1 MSPKSNLYST
11 PLKEA
16 PMTAPTQTPAAGV
29 AAIKTPKQQYVEN
42 FERETA
48 TTLKVL
54 KAYPEDQSEL
64 RPSERLK
71 TARELAAMFTMEMAA
86 IDAVVRGT
94 FTFPPKPPPMPQNWK
109 EVMEAFEKVRASTIE
124 GLREASE
131 ESLTTGTV
139 PFLIG
144 PKTPGQ
150 WPKMEFLWFLLLDQI
165 HHRGQL
171 SIYLRIAGGKLP
183 SIYGPTADEPWS

>member
-1 MSPKSNLYST
+1 
-11 PLKEA
+11 
-16 PMTAPTQTPAAGV
+16 MTTATQTPAGLS
-29 AAIKTPKQQYVEN
+29 AIKSAKDQYAEA

-64 RPSERLK
+64 RPHEKLK

-86 IDAVVRGT
+86 IDAVLRGT
-94 FTFPPKPPPMPQNWK
+94 FTFPPKAPPMPQNWK
-109 EVMEAFEKVRASTIE
+109 EVIESFEQVRSSALEA
-124 GLREASE
+124 LRNVSE
-131 ESLTTGTV
+131 DSFGSGTV
-139 PFLIG
+139 PFFVG
-144 PKTPGQ
+144 PKTPGE
-150 WPKMEFLWFLLLDQI
+150 WPKMQFVWFLLYDQI

-183 SIYGPTADEPWS
+183 SIYGPTADEPWN

>member
-1 MSPKSNLYST
+1 MAT
-11 PLKEA
+11 
-16 PMTAPTQTPAAGV
+16 TQTPATVRANES
-29 AAIKTPKQQYVEN
+29 PRQQFVDA

-48 TTLKVL
+48 TSLKVL
-54 KAYPEDQSEL
+54 KAFPPEQSEL
-64 RPSERLK
+64 RPHEKMK

-94 FTFPPKPPPMPQNWK
+94 FTFPPKLPPMPQNWK
-109 EVMEAFEKVRASTIE
+109 EVVDAFEKTRARTLE
-124 GLREASE
+124 GLRD
-131 ESLTTGTV
+131 TTDETLGSGTV
-139 PFLIG
+139 PFMIG

-150 WPKMEFLWFLLLDQI
+150 WPKMELLWFLLLDQI

-171 SIYLRIAGGKLP
+171 SVYLRMAGGKLP

>member
-1 MSPKSNLYST
+1 
-11 PLKEA
+11 
-16 PMTAPTQTPAAGV
+16 MTTATQTPAGV
-29 AAIKTPKQQYVEN
+29 GAIKSAKEQYAET

-64 RPSERLK
+64 RPHEKLK

-86 IDAVVRGT
+86 IDAVLRGT

-109 EVMEAFEKVRASTIE
+109 EVIEAFEKVRASTLE
-124 GLREASE
+124 ALREVSD
-131 ESLTTGTV
+131 ESFGSGTV
-139 PFLIG
+139 SWFVA
-144 PKTPGQ
+144 PKTPGD
-150 WPKMEFLWFLLLDQI
+150 WPKTKIVWYLLYDQI

-183 SIYGPTADEPWS
+183 SIYGPTADEPWN

>member
-1 MSPKSNLYST
+1 
-11 PLKEA
+11 
-16 PMTAPTQTPAAGV
+16 MTTATQTPAASAV
-29 AAIKTPKQQYVEN
+29 IKSPKQEYHEG

-48 TTLKVL
+48 TTLRVL
-54 KAYPEDQSEL
+54 NAYPQDQSEL
-64 RPSERLK
+64 RPHERLK

-86 IDAVVRGT
+86 IDGVLRGT
-94 FTFPPKPPPMPQNWK
+94 FTFPPKAPPMPQNWK
-109 EVMEAFEKVRASTIE
+109 EVIEGFEKVRASALE
-124 GLREASE
+124 ALRDVSD
-131 ESLTTGTV
+131 ESIGSGTV
-139 PFLIG
+139 PFLTG

-150 WPKMEFLWFLLLDQI
+150 WPKMKFLWFLLLDQI

>member
-1 MSPKSNLYST
+1 
-11 PLKEA
+11 
-16 PMTAPTQTPAAGV
+16 MTTATQTPAAST
-29 AAIKTPKQQYVEN
+29 AIKSPKQQYLEG

-54 KAYPEDQSEL
+54 KAYPEDQGEL
-64 RPSERLK
+64 RPHERLK

-86 IDAVVRGT
+86 IDGAVRGT
-94 FTFPPKPPPMPQNWK
+94 FTFPPKLPPMPQNWK
-109 EVMEAFEKVRASTIE
+109 EVIEAFETVRARTLD

-131 ESLTTGTV
+131 ASLGSGTV
-139 PFLIG
+139 PFLTG

>member
-1 MSPKSNLYST
+1 LSSNQFPYCPSLHASRPRSILDTPETIPKSGASHDHCYPDPGSLHPKLP
-11 PLKEA
+11 PL
-16 PMTAPTQTPAAGV
+16 
-29 AAIKTPKQQYVEN
+29 
-42 FERETA
+42 
-48 TTLKVL
+48 
-54 KAYPEDQSEL
+54 
-64 RPSERLK
+64 
-71 TARELAAMFTMEMAA
+71 
-86 IDAVVRGT
+86 
-94 FTFPPKPPPMPQNWK
+94 PQNWK
-109 EVMEAFEKVRASTIE
+109 EVIEAFEKVRTRTLE

-131 ESLTTGTV
+131 ESLGSGTV
-139 PFLIG
+139 PFLTG